1 MNPIEHVWD
10 QIGRELE
17 TLDPRPANLQELSVA
32 ISQIW
37 NAIPQEKIRRLS
49 EACLDEFRLWHVQEA
64 DIRVI
69 NDFKLMICCLFSDYD
84 SNGVFK

>member
-37 NAIPQEKIRRLS
+37 NAIPQEKIRRL
-49 EACLDEFRLWHVQEA
+49 
-64 DIRVI
+64 IRSMPRRIQAVARARGGHTR
-69 NDFKLMICCLFSDYD
+69 Y
-84 SNGVFK
+84 